1 MDPRWFSA
9 NTKQGRCP
17 TCEGAGTLTKS
28 VRRKGETVEVT
39 ERCSDCD
46 GTRLNQVVR
55 SVRVNGVSYP
65 ELLRN
70 DVVAAHRQIKGLRFS
85 ARERMIAEPLVKEV
99 LRRLDFLKEVG
110 LSYLALEREAVTL
123 SGGELQRLRLS
134 AQLGAGLTGAMYVL
148 DEPTIGL
155 HPRDTGRLLDNLR
168 RLVEL
173 GSTVVVVEH
182 DIDTIRAADY
192 LIDIGPGG
200 GTHGGRIVASGSP
213 SDVMRNSA
221 SPTGKALS
229 RATALREPLPVPKG
243 HPLVLLEGAR
253 EHNLKGDRFRFPL
266 QRMTVVAGVSGS
278 GKSTLV
284 RSVLL
289 PAVRA
294 ALGLTDVPP
303 GAFSKLSGLE
313 SLKRALAVDQSPIGR
328 SPRSVPATFLGIWD
342 YIRRLFAST
351 TEAQI
356 QGFNASRFSFNTGSG
371 GRCSHCEGQGV
382 ITQVMSFLPD
392 VVTTCSA
399 CNGKRFEPRTLEV
412 KYLGLSIGDVLEL
425 SAEQA
430 VHLFENHP
438 KIAAPLRT
446 LVELGTG
453 YVKLGQGSHTLSGGE
468 AQRLKLAAELTAGAR
483 HEPTLYVLDEPTT
496 GLHFDDVTRLLKVLS
511 RLVERG
517 DTLVIIEHHPQV
529 ISGADYVVELGPEAG
544 QQGGHVVAEGPPS
557 KLVELGRSPVKS
569 LRA

>member
-1 MDPRWFSA
+1 
-9 NTKQGRCP
+9 
-17 TCEGAGTLTKS
+17 
-28 VRRKGETVEVT
+28 
-39 ERCSDCD
+39 
-46 GTRLNQVVR
+46 LNAIVR
-55 SVRVNGVSYP
+55 SVRVGDVAYP
-65 ELLRN
+65 ELLHN
-70 DVVAAHRQIKGLRFS
+70 DVRAAILRLGQFKFS
-85 ARERMIAEPLVKEV
+85 TRERIIAEPLLHEV
-99 LRRLDFLKEVG
+99 RRRLDFLEEVG
-110 LSYLALEREAVTL
+110 LTYLALDREAATL

-134 AQLGAGLTGAMYVL
+134 AQLGAGLTGALYVL

-155 HPRDTGRLLDNLR
+155 HPRDTRRLLGNLR

-213 SDVMRNSA
+213 KAVMRNPD
-221 SPTGKALS
+221 SPTGKALA
-229 RATALREPLPVPKG
+229 RTPVLREALPVAKG
-243 HPLVLLEGAR
+243 HAFVTLEGAR
-253 EHNLKGDRFRFPL
+253 EHNLKGDKFRFPL

-289 PAVRA
+289 PAARA
-294 ALGLTDVPP
+294 QLGLHDVTP
-303 GAFSKLSGLE
+303 GLFSKLSGLE
-313 SLKRALAVDQSPIGR
+313 PIRRALAVDQSPIGR

-342 YIRRLFAST
+342 AIRRLFSAT
-351 TEAQI
+351 PEAQI

-382 ITQVMSFLPD
+382 ITQAMSFLPD
-392 VVTTCSA
+392 TISTCPA
-399 CNGKRFEPRTLEV
+399 CDGKRFEPRTLEV
-412 KYLGLSIGDVLEL
+412 KYFGQSIGDILEL

-430 VHLFENHP
+430 AHLFEHHP

-446 LVELGTG
+446 LVDLGTG

-496 GLHFDDVTRLLKVLS
+496 GLHFDDVTRLLTVLS

-544 QQGGHVVAEGPPS
+544 AEGGRVVAEGPPS
-557 KLVELGRSPVKS
+557 KLVARGTLTGKVIESVLGTG
-569 LRA
+569 